1 MARSLSLSRCS
12 LSTALACGRCRGR
25 ASGECDRTGPAVR
38 SASDRQPWPAGC
50 VPLARQSLA
59 IQLFVRAWSAYRP
72 AVEAC
77 VDVLGDA
84 PSEVVERVAREV
96 SRHLGTVT
104 LEALGAHELRVLVA
118 RLKRG

>member
-1 MARSLSLSRCS
+1 
-12 LSTALACGRCRGR
+12 
-25 ASGECDRTGPAVR
+25 
-38 SASDRQPWPAGC
+38 
-50 VPLARQSLA
+50 
-59 IQLFVRAWSAYRP
+59 
-72 AVEAC
+72 